1 VAVCGNMADA
11 RGELKL
17 LTKAQVPFYFKTN
30 DKVAWIAR
38 ENVNIVAIAHT
49 LHGLENDFSQGAT
62 KRIDIRLKLLD
73 LQTGETERE
82 FGYNLVFSCP
92 VLEIVCDLTPTS
104 GYPLLNVFARLED
117 FRSCAFVFSCPAPD
131 SADRGVAGEA
141 LRKEIEVKLD
151 RCNRK
156 SNRNFH
162 WGASVSFIRVSPLR
176 NGRYW
181 FGVILND
188 GEFILL
194 EMAVKRMRPTSADFH
209 VHCMREIKSSEI
221 DLTNLPFSWRLLDFS
236 PDLKSLAIIGR
247 GSYVFYIGLVFLD
260 LDSFTVSI
268 ETNLK
273 GFNFVAD
280 AKYSHGGNF
289 FLALCSGQRIK
300 MPLSDSRQS
309 GIDFEDCRSVLI
321 WDTLGNLLQKVNFTG
336 DSTLSAYELYIS
348 PYDNYIVIPQSG
360 VDSNKKQFSL
370 FLMHNLDFSKPETQF
385 DAKEILRMDHDKG
398 TDNYTSC
405 NVSLS
410 GHQLLVIH
418 CCNMKNEDRSEDVS
432 NLLTYKMNN
441 SPTELTVLCRMA
453 VNKQCDIHKLSLQEV
468 PKEILSYLNW
478 C

>member
-1 VAVCGNMADA
+1 MADA
-11 RGELKL
+11 GGELKL

-30 DKVAWIAR
+30 DKIAWIAR
-38 ENVNIVAIAHT
+38 EHVNIVAIAHT
-49 LHGLENDFSQGAT
+49 VHGLHNDFSQGAT

-73 LQTGETERE
+73 LQTGDIERE
-82 FGYNLVFSCP
+82 LGYNLVLSCP
-92 VLEIVCDLTPTS
+92 ILEIVCDLTPTS
-104 GYPLLNVFARLED
+104 GYPLLNVFVRLED
-117 FRSCAFVFSCPAPD
+117 FRSCAFVFSCPASD
-131 SADRGVAGEA
+131 SADRGQA
-141 LRKEIEVKLD
+141 LRKEIEVKFD
-151 RCNRK
+151 KCNRK

-162 WGASVSFIRVSPLR
+162 WGASVSFMRVSPLR
-176 NGRYW
+176 NSRYW
-181 FGVILND
+181 LGVILND

-194 EMAVKRMRPTSADFH
+194 EMAVKLPSPDSA
-209 VHCMREIKSSEI
+209 HCQVQCVREIKSSEI

-247 GSYVFYIGLVFLD
+247 GSYVFYVGLVFLD
-260 LDSFTVSI
+260 LDSFTVNV
-268 ETNLK
+268 ETKLK

-321 WDTLGNLLQKVNFTG
+321 WDTLGNLVQKVNFAG
-336 DSTLSAYELYIS
+336 DSTLSAYELSVS

-360 VDSNKKQFSL
+360 VDCNKKQFSL
-370 FLMHNLDFSKPETQF
+370 FLIHDLDFSKPETQF
-385 DAKEILRMDHDKG
+385 DAKQILRMDHEKG

-405 NVSLS
+405 NVSSS

-418 CCNMKNEDRSEDVS
+418 CCNVNTEDRSEDVS

-441 SPTELTVLCRMA
+441 SPTKLKVLCRVA
-453 VNKQCDIHKLSLQEV
+453 VNKQCDIDKLGLQEV

>member
-1 VAVCGNMADA
+1 MVDA
-11 RGELKL
+11 GGELKL

-30 DKVAWIAR
+30 DKVSWITR
-38 ENVNIVAIAHT
+38 ENVNIVAVVHT
-49 LHGLENDFSQGAT
+49 LHNLDNDFSQGAT
-62 KRIDIRLKLLD
+62 KRIDIRLKLLN
-73 LQTGETERE
+73 LQTGEMERE
-82 FGYNLVFSCP
+82 LGYNLVLSCP

-104 GYPLLNVFARLED
+104 GYPLVNVFARLED
-117 FRSCAFVFSCPAPD
+117 FRSCAFVFSCPAPG
-131 SADRGVAGEA
+131 SADCGKA

-156 SNRNFH
+156 SNCNFH
-162 WGASVSFIRVSPLR
+162 WGASVSFMRVSPLR
-176 NGRYW
+176 KGRYW
-181 FGVILND
+181 LGVILND

-194 EMAVKRMRPTSADFH
+194 EMAVTEMSPNSADFQ
-209 VHCMREIKSSEI
+209 VQCVREIKSSEI

-247 GSYVFYIGLVFLD
+247 GSYVFYVGLVFLD
-260 LDSFTVSI
+260 LNSFTVNV
-268 ETNLK
+268 ETKLK
-273 GFNFVAD
+273 GFHFVAD

-300 MPLSDSRQS
+300 MPMSDSRRS
-309 GIDFEDCRSVLI
+309 GIHFEECRSVLI

-360 VDSNKKQFSL
+360 IDCNKKQFSL
-370 FLMHNLDFSKPETQF
+370 FLMHSLDFSKPETQF
-385 DAKEILRMDHDKG
+385 DAKGILRMDHEMG

-405 NVSLS
+405 NVSSS

-418 CCNMKNEDRSEDVS
+418 CCNANTEDRSEDVS

-441 SPTELTVLCRMA
+441 SPAELKVLCRVA
-453 VNKQCDIHKLSLQEV
+453 VNKQCNIHKLGQQEV

>member
-1 VAVCGNMADA
+1 MVDA
-11 RGELKL
+11 GGELKL

-30 DKVAWIAR
+30 DKVSWITR
-38 ENVNIVAIAHT
+38 ENVNIVAVVHT
-49 LHGLENDFSQGAT
+49 LHNLDNDFSQGAT
-62 KRIDIRLKLLD
+62 KRIDIRLKLLN
-73 LQTGETERE
+73 LQTGEMERE
-82 FGYNLVFSCP
+82 LGYNLVLSCP

-104 GYPLLNVFARLED
+104 SYPLVNVFARLED
-117 FRSCAFVFSCPAPD
+117 FRSCAYVFSCPAPG
-131 SADRGVAGEA
+131 SADCGKA

-162 WGASVSFIRVSPLR
+162 WGASVSFMRVSPLR
-176 NGRYW
+176 KGRYW
-181 FGVILND
+181 LGVILND

-194 EMAVKRMRPTSADFH
+194 EMTVSERSPNSADFQ
-209 VHCMREIKSSEI
+209 VQCVREIKSSEI
-221 DLTNLPFSWRLLDFS
+221 DLTNLPFSWRLLDFN

-247 GSYVFYIGLVFLD
+247 GSYVFYVGLVFLD
-260 LDSFTVSI
+260 LDSFTVNV
-268 ETNLK
+268 ETKLK
-273 GFNFVAD
+273 GFHFVAD

-300 MPLSDSRQS
+300 MPMSDSRRS
-309 GIDFEDCRSVLI
+309 GIDFEECRSVLI

-360 VDSNKKQFSL
+360 IDCNKKQFSL

-385 DAKEILRMDHDKG
+385 DAKGILRMDHETG

-405 NVSLS
+405 YVSSS

-418 CCNMKNEDRSEDVS
+418 CCNVNTEDQSEDVS

-441 SPTELTVLCRMA
+441 SPAELKVLCRVA
-453 VNKQCDIHKLSLQEV
+453 VNKQCDIHKLGLQEV

>member
-1 VAVCGNMADA
+1 MVDA

-17 LTKAQVPFYFKTN
+17 LSKAQVPFYFKTN
-30 DKVAWIAR
+30 DKVAWITR
-38 ENVNIVAIAHT
+38 ENVNMVAIAHT
-49 LHGLENDFSQGAT
+49 LHGLDNDFSQGAT
-62 KRIDIRLKLLD
+62 KRIDIRLKLVN
-73 LQTGETERE
+73 LQTDDIERE
-82 FGYNLVFSCP
+82 LGYNLVLSCP

-117 FRSCAFVFSCPAPD
+117 FRSCAFVFSCPALG
-131 SADRGVAGEA
+131 SADRGDA

-162 WGASVSFIRVSPLR
+162 WGASVSFMRVSPLR

-181 FGVILND
+181 LGVILND

-194 EMAVKRMRPTSADFH
+194 EMAVKEMSPTSADFH
-209 VHCMREIKSSEI
+209 VRCVREIKSGEI

-260 LDSFTVSI
+260 LDSLTVNV
-268 ETNLK
+268 ETTLK
-273 GFNFVAD
+273 GFNFVAE
-280 AKYSHGGNF
+280 AKFSHGGNF

-321 WDTLGNLLQKVNFTG
+321 WDTVGNLLQKVNFVG
-336 DSTLSAYELYIS
+336 DSTLSAYEFYIS
-348 PYDNYIVIPQSG
+348 PYDNYIVIPQTG
-360 VDSNKKQFSL
+360 TDCDKKHFSL
-370 FLMHNLDFSKPETQF
+370 FVIHDLDFSKPETQF
-385 DAKEILRMDHDKG
+385 DAKEILRMDHEKG

-405 NVSLS
+405 NVSSS
-410 GHQLLVIH
+410 GHQLLVTH
-418 CCNMKNEDRSEDVS
+418 CCSVNTEDRSEDVS
-432 NLLTYKMNN
+432 NLFAYKMNN
-441 SPTELTVLCRMA
+441 SPAELKVLCR
-453 VNKQCDIHKLSLQEV
+453 VSVKKHCDIHKLGLQEV

>member
-1 VAVCGNMADA
+1 MADA
-11 RGELKL
+11 GGDLKL
-17 LTKAQVPFYFKTN
+17 LRKAQVPFYFKTN

-38 ENVNIVAIAHT
+38 ENVNILAIAHT
-49 LHGLENDFSQGAT
+49 LHGLDNDFSQGAT
-62 KRIDIRLKLLD
+62 KRIDIRLKLLN
-73 LQTGETERE
+73 LQTGEIERE
-82 FGYNLVFSCP
+82 LGYNLVLSCP

-117 FRSCAFVFSCPAPD
+117 FRSRAFVFSCPAPD
-131 SADRGVAGEA
+131 SSDCREA

-162 WGASVSFIRVSPLR
+162 WGASVSFMRVSPLR
-176 NGRYW
+176 KDRYW
-181 FGVILND
+181 LGVILND

-194 EMAVKRMRPTSADFH
+194 EMAVTEMSPACFQ
-209 VHCMREIKSSEI
+209 VQCVREIKSTEI

-236 PDLKSLAIIGR
+236 PDFKSLAVIGR
-247 GSYVFYIGLVFLD
+247 GSYVFYVGLVFLG
-260 LDSFTVSI
+260 LDSFTVNAK
-268 ETNLK
+268 TKLK
-273 GFNFVAD
+273 GFHFVAD

-300 MPLSDSRQS
+300 MPLNDSRQS

-321 WDTLGNLLQKVNFTG
+321 WDTLGNLLQKVNFAG

-360 VDSNKKQFSL
+360 IDCNKKQFSQ

-385 DAKEILRMDHDKG
+385 DAKEILQMDHEKG

-405 NVSLS
+405 NVSPS

-418 CCNMKNEDRSEDVS
+418 CCNVNTEDRREDVS
-432 NLLTYKMNN
+432 NLLTYQMNN
-441 SPTELTVLCRMA
+441 SPAKLKVLCRMA
-453 VNKQCDIHKLSLQEV
+453 VNKQCDIHKLGLQEV

>member
-1 VAVCGNMADA
+1 MADA
-11 RGELKL
+11 GGELKL
-17 LTKAQVPFYFKTN
+17 LTKVQVPFYFKTN

-38 ENVNIVAIAHT
+38 ENVNVVAIAHT
-49 LHGLENDFSQGAT
+49 VHRLENDFSQGAT
-62 KRIDIRLKLLD
+62 RRIDIRLKLLN
-73 LQTGETERE
+73 LQTGEIERE
-82 FGYNLVFSCP
+82 LGYNLVLSCP
-92 VLEIVCDLTPTS
+92 VLEIVCDLTATS

-117 FRSCAFVFSCPAPD
+117 FQSCAFVFSCPASVS
-131 SADRGVAGEA
+131 SAHDRGEA

-162 WGASVSFIRVSPLR
+162 WGASVSFMRVSPLR
-176 NGRYW
+176 DGRYW
-181 FGVILND
+181 LGVILND

-194 EMAVKRMRPTSADFH
+194 EMAVKEMSPNSAHFQVQCVRD
-209 VHCMREIKSSEI
+209 IKSSEI

-236 PDLKSLAIIGR
+236 PDLNSLAIIGR

-260 LDSFTVSI
+260 LDSFMVNV
-268 ETNLK
+268 ETKLK
-273 GFNFVAD
+273 GFHFVAD
-280 AKYSHGGNF
+280 AKYSHEGNF

-309 GIDFEDCRSVLI
+309 GIDFEDCKSVLI
-321 WDTLGNLLQKVNFTG
+321 WDTLGNLLQKVNFAG
-336 DSTLSAYELYIS
+336 DSTLSAYELCIS

-360 VDSNKKQFSL
+360 VDCNKNQFSL
-370 FLMHNLDFSKPETQF
+370 FLKHDLNFSKPETQF
-385 DAKEILRMDHDKG
+385 DAKEILRMDHKKG

-405 NVSLS
+405 KISPS

-418 CCNMKNEDRSEDVS
+418 CCNVNTEDRSEDVS
-432 NLLTYKMNN
+432 NLLTYKMND
-441 SPTELTVLCRMA
+441 SPVELKVLCRVA
-453 VNKQCDIHKLSLQEV
+453 VSKQCDIHKLGLQDV

>member
-1 VAVCGNMADA
+1 MADA

-30 DKVAWIAR
+30 DKVAWIAS

-49 LHGLENDFSQGAT
+49 LHGLENDFSRGAT
-62 KRIDIRLKLLD
+62 KRINIRLKLLD
-73 LQTGETERE
+73 LQTGVTERE
-82 FGYNLVFSCP
+82 LGYNLVLSCP

-131 SADRGVAGEA
+131 SADRGESGEV

-162 WGASVSFIRVSPLR
+162 WGASVSFMRVSPLR

-194 EMAVKRMRPTSADFH
+194 EMAVKRMSPTSVDFR
-209 VHCMREIKSSEI
+209 VHCVREIKSSEI

-247 GSYVFYIGLVFLD
+247 GSYVYYIGLVFLD
-260 LDSFTVSI
+260 LNSFTVNI

-280 AKYSHGGNF
+280 AKYSNGGNF

-309 GIDFEDCRSVLI
+309 GIDFEDCKTVLI
-321 WDTLGNLLQKVNFTG
+321 WDTLGNLLQKVNFAG
-336 DSTLSAYELYIS
+336 DSTLSAYVLYIS

-405 NVSLS
+405 NISSS

-418 CCNMKNEDRSEDVS
+418 CCNMNNEDRSEDVS

-441 SPTELTVLCRMA
+441 SPAELTVLCRVA
-453 VNKQCDIHKLSLQEV
+453 VNKQSDIHKLGIQEA

>member
-1 VAVCGNMADA
+1 MADA
-11 RGELKL
+11 GGELKL

-62 KRIDIRLKLLD
+62 KRIDIRLKLLN
-73 LQTGETERE
+73 LHTGELERE
-82 FGYNLVFSCP
+82 LGYNLVSSCP

-131 SADRGVAGEA
+131 SADSGGA

-151 RCNRK
+151 RCNRQ

-162 WGASVSFIRVSPLR
+162 WGASVSFMRVSPLR
-176 NGRYW
+176 NGGHYW

-194 EMAVKRMRPTSADFH
+194 EMAVKKMSPTSADFH
-209 VHCMREIKSSEI
+209 VQCVREIKSSEI
-221 DLTNLPFSWRLLDFS
+221 ELTNLPFSWRLLDFS

-247 GSYVFYIGLVFLD
+247 GSYVFYVGLVFVN
-260 LDSFTVSI
+260 LDSFTVNV
-268 ETNLK
+268 ETKLK

-280 AKYSHGGNF
+280 AKYSHEGNF

-321 WDTLGNLLQKVNFTG
+321 WDTLGNLLQNVNFAG

-360 VDSNKKQFSL
+360 VDCNKKQFSL
-370 FLMHNLDFSKPETQF
+370 FLMHDLDFSKPETQF
-385 DAKEILRMDHDKG
+385 DAKEILRMDHEKG

-405 NVSLS
+405 NVSSS

-418 CCNMKNEDRSEDVS
+418 CCNVNTEDRSDDVS

-441 SPTELTVLCRMA
+441 SPADLRVLCRVA
-453 VNKQCDIHKLSLQEV
+453 VNKQCDIHELGLQEV